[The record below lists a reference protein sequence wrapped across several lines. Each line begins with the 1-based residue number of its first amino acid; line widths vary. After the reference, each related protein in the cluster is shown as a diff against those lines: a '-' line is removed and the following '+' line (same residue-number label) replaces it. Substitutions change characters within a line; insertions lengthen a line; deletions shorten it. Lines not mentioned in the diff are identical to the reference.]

1 MGNRQNQKMLHI
13 AIRIICAVI
22 LVIAVVSI
30 LKAKGVFSQKQ
41 NMPATVSEETDTSDK
56 ADLPENNAPAEEEA
70 TAVTPEA
77 VAEEQEAEP
86 EELTPAENL
95 KAYLENDPRTPAK
108 AKGIYVTGPIAGT
121 VNTFPEL
128 EELVG
133 TTELNTMVIDIKNDS
148 GEITYK
154 IDNELA
160 KEIGAD
166 IRYIPNPEELI
177 KRLKEEGIYLI
188 ARVVAFKDPLL
199 AEKKPEFAI
208 KNPDGTVFHD
218 SSDLAW
224 VNPYKKEYW
233 DYLLDVSKAAVE
245 LGFDEI
251 QYDYIRFS
259 TAKGI
264 SEADFGPE
272 ANTMT
277 REEAVNGFLTY
288 AYENL
293 APLGVYVSVDVF
305 GTIITNKTD
314 GELIGQNFTEM
325 AKHCDYI
332 CPMVY
337 PSHYVETSYG
347 IDIPDANPH
356 DLIFAAMTDAVN
368 VLNEEADKT
377 GERMAKLRP
386 WYQAFTASWVN
397 AYISYTGKDLR
408 SQITVGEE
416 AGVDEWFMWNA
427 VNSYVA
433 TQDGLHKEN

>member
-1 MGNRQNQKMLHI
+1 MGNRQNQRMLHI
-13 AIRIICAVI
+13 AIRIACAVI
-22 LVIAVVSI
+22 LVIAVVII
-30 LKAKGVFSQKQ
+30 LKAKGVFSQKADTA
-41 NMPATVSEETDTSDK
+41 ATVSEESDTTDK
-56 ADLPENNAPAEEEA
+56 ADPAKEHEDTDLSTESEDGSDEDASEGEE
-70 TAVTPEA
+70 PK
-77 VAEEQEAEP
+77 
-86 EELTPAENL
+86 ELTASEKLAE
-95 KAYLENDPRTPAK
+95 YLENDPRTPTK

-128 EELVG
+128 EELVK

-166 IRYIPNPEELI
+166 IRYIPNPTELI
-177 KRLKEEGIYLI
+177 ERLKSEGVYLI
-188 ARVVAFKDPLL
+188 ARIVAFKDPLM

-208 KNPDGTVFHD
+208 KNADGSVFHD

-233 DYLLDVSKAAVE
+233 DYLLDVSKAAVD

-272 ANTMT
+272 ANSMT

-293 APLGVYVSVDVF
+293 APLDVYVSVDVF
-305 GTIITNKTD
+305 GTIITNKSD

-356 DLIFAAMTDAVN
+356 DLIYAAMTDAVS
-368 VLNEEADKT
+368 VLNEEKESSGA
-377 GERMAKLRP
+377 RVAKLRP

-397 AYISYTGKDLR
+397 GYISYTGKELR
-408 SQITVGEE
+408 SQITGGEE